1 MQTSKGSSSL
11 TSIILALNVG
21 LLTVTLFEFPVALGL
36 MGPDHE
42 TRVTPTDGHQEAVV
56 VGPPHIGNMCAVGH
70 IAFELCILPLRE
82 RNNMFFFLTLLTL
95 TLKLT

>member
-1 MQTSKGSSSL
+1 
-11 TSIILALNVG
+11 
-21 LLTVTLFEFPVALGL
+21 

-56 VGPPHIGNMCAVGH
+56 VGPPHIGNMRAVGH

-82 RNNMFFFLTLLTL
+82 RNNMVFFFNTCDINTEINIIFA
-95 TLKLT
+95 